1 MPAGQPDTRAMVR
14 TCASFI
20 PAGMKLVSRPSSSST
35 PSAAY
40 RAPVSVIAVSVTWRS
55 IASSS
60 AGPQIAPTAAS
71 SARSWARASGTA
83 ARAAAMSPAASGG
96 PNRPC
101 SGLRTSPPGATGH
114 PPYR

>member
-1 MPAGQPDTRAMVR
+1 MVL

-35 PSAAY
+35 PSAPY
-40 RAPVSVIAVSVTWRS
+40 RAPVSVIAVSMIWRS

-71 SARSWARASGTA
+71 SACSWARASGTA
-83 ARAAAMSPAASGG
+83 ASAGGVPAARPG
-96 PNRPC
+96 PD
-101 SGLRTSPPGATGH
+101 
-114 PPYR
+114 